1 MTEHRNLK
9 KLVRERMARTGESY
23 TTAHRHVTGSIAG
36 SVTGTVTGARAAVAP
51 PDGLL
56 PGYPVP
62 ADASHRPSALA
73 RGLLAHAG
81 TDVSEAMA
89 CGLGGGIGF
98 LYAVFEYREVATPLL
113 TIVAQHHPQ
122 PWLDAVAAHLGLT
135 LTTTTSSRPGPA
147 LAKLDTVLDAG
158 TPAQI
163 LVSRGDLPWHEPAH
177 PEEGADP
184 WAVVVAGSQ
193 DGTYLVDDGDGDL
206 HRVDAAVLVAA
217 WAAHRKGRF
226 ALTTVDRPTAPV
238 AVAAGARAAMRTTY
252 AHLTGPV
259 LGHAF
264 DANMGL
270 SGMHRLAEDLAD
282 TRTKKGWVRRFG
294 SPEALAVGADRLADC
309 LTTAYTAPG
318 ATRPL
323 YAAFLAE
330 AADLTGL
337 DLLPVSRTATEAG
350 SRWSEVADVAAAVS
364 PGDDPAEVVAR
375 LAGLVAEVVPIEER
389 LAEGLGA
396 ALEEAVGAAEPSS

>member
-9 KLVRERMARTGESY
+9 KLVRDRMARTGESY
-23 TTAHRHVTGSIAG
+23 TTAHHH
-36 SVTGTVTGARAAVAP
+36 VTGARPTPAP

-62 ADASHRPSALA
+62 APASHRPSALA

-81 TDVSEAMA
+81 IDVSESVA

-135 LTTTTSSRPGPA
+135 LTTATSSRPGPA
-147 LAKLDTVLDAG
+147 LTKLDAVLAAG
-158 TPAQI
+158 TPAQL
-163 LVSRGDLPWHEPAH
+163 LVSRGDLPWHEPVH

-184 WAVVVAGSQ
+184 WAVVVAGRH

-206 HRVDAAVLVAA
+206 HRVGADPLAAA

-226 ALTTVDRPTAPV
+226 ALTTVDPPTGPV
-238 AVAAGARAAMRTTY
+238 DVAAGARAAMRTTY

-270 SGMHRLAEDLAD
+270 SGIRRLAEDLAD

-294 SPEALAVGADRLADC
+294 SPEALAVGAERLAEC

-323 YAAFLAE
+323 YAEFLAE
-330 AADLTGL
+330 AAALTGL

-350 SRWSEVADVAAAVS
+350 RRWVEIADVAAAVT
-364 PGDDPAEVVAR
+364 PDDDPSEVVGR
-375 LAGLVAEVVPIEER
+375 LAGLVAGVVPVEER
-389 LAEGLGA
+389 LAAGLGA
-396 ALEEAVGAAEPSS
+396 ALGDGVGAAEPPS